1 VEPQVTYR
9 DPIPAAAASRSGAVR
24 RCSRLRTPH
33 ADMIGT
39 LPGQQRQ
46 GSSSHVGAHP
56 NRSRYLALM
65 ARRSRPPIRSETR
78 PGQVPPNGLGS
89 RPKILKILR
98 EGKRTRRTAAAC
110 CGCEQ
115 GNLVADADALC
126 CVCACARALFTAEM
140 VLLLGQTQSWIHVLA
155 SGSLYS

>member
-1 VEPQVTYR
+1 MDHPDRQPLR
-9 DPIPAAAASRSGAVR
+9 AGSGAVR
-24 RCSRLRTPH
+24 RCSPLRTPH
-33 ADMIGT
+33 VDMIGT

-46 GSSSHVGAHP
+46 GSSSP
-56 NRSRYLALM
+56 NRSRDLAFM
-65 ARRSRPPIRSETR
+65 ARRSRPPIRSEAR
-78 PGQVPPNGLGS
+78 PGQVLPNGLGS

-126 CVCACARALFTAEM
+126 CVPVRAPCLLLRWYFARADALM
-140 VLLLGQTQSWIHVLA
+140 IHV
-155 SGSLYS
+155 